1 MLRRYIFGFSLAL
14 FCLSACKTAKTTE
27 ETVGLED
34 TEEGIYFEV
43 NGIEVYGE
51 EMGEEEETLDYAVA
65 PVYKGS
71 ATRIMD
77 LEHTTLKIRF
87 DWQKQEGHG
96 QATLRLHAYAKPVD
110 SFYIDAVAME
120 IHSVEIRENNK
131 NTPCSYSYN
140 GKQILVR
147 LNKTHGPK
155 DLFEL
160 TIRYT
165 ARPNEVMNEGSE
177 AITDA
182 KGLYFINPLGDEPN
196 KPRQIWTQGETESTS
211 AWLPTIDAPNEKM
224 THDLFITVNDTL
236 QTIANGEFMMSSQE
250 GNGLRTDHWK
260 MEKPHAPY
268 LVAMVIGQFH
278 VVKDEWNDI
287 PVNYY
292 VDKQYAPS
300 ANRIFSNTPEMIE
313 FFSNKLEYP
322 YPWPKYDQVVVDDF
336 VSGAMENTTI
346 TIHGDMLKLDTR
358 ELLDRDYEDVIAH
371 ELFHHWFGDLVT
383 CEAWGQLPLN
393 ESFAT
398 YGEYLWREYKY
409 GRDNADEH
417 LFGYLQQYFVEAYGK
432 KVKMI
437 RDDYSTPEEMFDAHS
452 YQKGGLILHM
462 LRKYIGDEA
471 FFSGLTLYLKKFQYG
486 TTEIHNLRQ
495 AFEETS
501 GEDLN
506 WFFNQWFFKAGHP
519 SLEVYHSYEEVG
531 RFYTLEVNQIQDL
544 AEFGA
549 YRLPVEIRF
558 QFGDSVYTELLDIRS
573 SQESFFWEMPV
584 KPDWVSFDAQNMLLA
599 KVREV
604 KTVDEWLAQLKYS
617 KLFKDRQT
625 AILHLDEEA
634 ESIELIEE
642 ACSIGLADPYY
653 QIRNKSMELMRK
665 LAPDR
670 IAGFRPIL
678 VDIAENHPKSSTRAA
693 AFNLFSYNPLTEL
706 DGAIQKGLNDSS
718 YQVNAAALSLYYK
731 INPEAASKIAVEWAH
746 SSKSSIKYQALSV
759 LAQSKENYASSF
771 VDAWNSETGSK
782 FYLVAIIGKYLKS
795 NNDPAVA
802 IELLDMVNGFEPES
816 DNDYFTVLFIAQFN
830 QQVEGK
836 WKALDAQYEEE
847 LKENPSPET
856 EQKLKNA
863 QRVLEHILHLF

>member
-14 FCLSACKTAKTTE
+14 FCLSACKTTHTPKE
-27 ETVGLED
+27 EAVD
-34 TEEGIYFEV
+34 IDAEEGIYFEV

-51 EMGEEEETLDYAVA
+51 EMDDEEETLDFAIA

-77 LEHTTLKIRF
+77 LEHTTLYINF
-87 DWQKQEGHG
+87 DWEKQEARGL
-96 QATLRLHAYAKPVD
+96 AVLRLHAYAKPVD

-120 IHSVEIRENNK
+120 IHSVELKENNK
-131 NTPCSYSYN
+131 KVPCSYSYN
-140 GKQILVR
+140 GQKLLVR
-147 LNKTHGPK
+147 LNKKHGPK
-155 DLFEL
+155 DVFEL
-160 TIRYT
+160 LINYT
-165 ARPNEVMNEGSE
+165 ARPNEVENEGSE

-182 KGLYFINPLGDEPN
+182 KGLYFINPLGTDPN
-196 KPRQIWTQGETESTS
+196 KARQIWTQGETESTS

-224 THDLFITVNDTL
+224 THDLFIMVNDSF

-250 GNGLRTDHWK
+250 GNGMRTDHWR

-278 VVKDEWNDI
+278 RVKDEWNDI
-287 PVNYY
+287 PLNYY
-292 VDKQYAPS
+292 VDPKYASS
-300 ANRIFSNTPEMIE
+300 AKRLFSNTPEMIE
-313 FFSNKLEYP
+313 FFSNKLSYP

-346 TIHGDMLKLDTR
+346 TVYGDMLKLDTR
-358 ELLDRDYEDVIAH
+358 ELLDDDYEDVIAH

-398 YGEYLWREYKY
+398 YGEYLWREHKY

-417 LFGYLQQYFVEAYGK
+417 LFGYLQQYFVESYGK
-432 KVKMI
+432 NVKMI

-471 FFSGLTLYLKKFQYG
+471 FFSGLKLYLDKFQYG
-486 TTEIHNLRQ
+486 TAEIHNLRQ

-506 WFFNQWFFKAGHP
+506 WFFNQWFFSAGHP
-519 SLEVYHSYEEVG
+519 SLEVFHSYEEVG
-531 RFYTLEVNQIQDL
+531 GFYTLEVNQIQDL
-544 AEFGA
+544 AEYGA

-558 QFGDSVYTELLDIRS
+558 QFGDSIYTQLLDIRS

-604 KTVDEWLAQLKYS
+604 KTEEAWLAQLKYS
-617 KLFKDRQT
+617 KLFKDRQS
-625 AILHLDEEA
+625 ALLHIDEEG
-634 ESIELIEE
+634 ENIELMEE
-642 ACSIGLADPYY
+642 ACSIALADPYY
-653 QIRNKSMELMRK
+653 RIRNKGMELMRR
-665 LAPDR
+665 LSPDR
-670 IAGFRPIL
+670 IAGFRTIL

-693 AFNLFSYNPLTEL
+693 AFNLFTYNPLSEL
-706 DGAIQKGLNDSS
+706 SETIQKGLNDSS
-718 YQVNAAALSLYYK
+718 YQVNAAALSLYYS
-731 INPEAASKIAVEWAH
+731 IDSIAALKQAELWSH
-746 SSKSSIKYQALSV
+746 SQNDAIKYQALAV
-759 LAQSKENYASSF
+759 LSKSQENYASNF
-771 VDAWNSETGSK
+771 VDTWKAEQGSK

-795 NNDPAVA
+795 NNDPEVA
-802 IELLDMVNGFEPES
+802 IELLNLVNGFEPEG
-816 DNDYFTVLFIAQFN
+816 DNAYFTVLFIAQLN

-836 WKALDAQYEEE
+836 WNALAAEYQSE
-847 LKENPSPET
+847 LKQKPSPEN
-856 EQKLKNA
+856 EQRYKDA
-863 QRVLEHILHLF
+863 QRVLAHILHLF